1 MSSANR
7 ESFTSF
13 PIWIPFISFSS
24 LISKAQFLYINHWV
38 NEDSLE
44 KQMDRGMCFA
54 GCWVGGWKAEIY
66 CRELAHSVVVAGRSK
81 ICRLCHL
88 AGDPGKSWCR
98 SFSLKAIFF
107 FFFFFKG
114 LRLIGSTFLLSGSVS
129 LNVNL
134 IWKYTLMVTPRLVFD
149 QISGGQGL
157 DKLTLKLI
165 VIISWVVSKGN
176 GQSQGVCRILLGS
189 K

>member
-1 MSSANR
+1 MSYRFLHYRSYVSLISSSNFLVASFRFSVCGIMIMSSANR

-81 ICRLCHL
+81 ICRLRHL

-107 FFFFFKG
+107 FFFFLKAFDWLDPHFYSVG
-114 LRLIGSTFLLSGSVS
+114 L
-129 LNVNL
+129 
-134 IWKYTLMVTPRLVFD
+134 
-149 QISGGQGL
+149 
-157 DKLTLKLI
+157 
-165 VIISWVVSKGN
+165 WV
-176 GQSQGVCRILLGS
+176 
-189 K
+189 